1 MSPTI
6 DATDIAIRLAFTVV
20 ASALIGIN
28 RGEQG
33 RAAGFRTVMLV
44 SLAAAIAMIQANL
57 LMNSPGKKSDSIV
70 VMDLLRFPLGILSGM
85 GFIGA
90 GAILRRGKMIIG
102 VTTASTLWFSTVM
115 GLCFGGGQ
123 IWLGAA
129 AAALAIF
136 VLWGLKAFDKSL
148 VRDRRAALLLKL
160 APEGPTDAEIRNILH
175 VSPLTVATCS
185 ISLAPRSQIRRLH
198 YELDWHAPET
208 ATEIPVAIEQIAQR
222 PGVLRLQWKP

>member
-6 DATDIAIRLAFTVV
+6 EWTDVAIRLAFTVV

-44 SLAAAIAMIQANL
+44 SLAAAISMLQANL
-57 LMNSPGKKSDSIV
+57 LMNTPGKKSDSFIV
-70 VMDLLRFPLGILSGM
+70 LDLMRFPLGILSGM

-90 GAILRRGKMIIG
+90 GAILRRGKMVLG
-102 VTTASTLWFSTVM
+102 VTTAATLWFSTVM

-129 AAALAIF
+129 AAALAIM
-136 VLWGLKAFDKSL
+136 VLWGLKSMDKSL
-148 VRDRRAALLLKL
+148 VRDRRAALVVKL
-160 APEGPTDAEIRNILH
+160 APDGPTDADIRNILRIG
-175 VSPLTVATCS
+175 PLTIAACS
-185 ISLAPRSQIRRLH
+185 ITIVPRSQIRKLQ